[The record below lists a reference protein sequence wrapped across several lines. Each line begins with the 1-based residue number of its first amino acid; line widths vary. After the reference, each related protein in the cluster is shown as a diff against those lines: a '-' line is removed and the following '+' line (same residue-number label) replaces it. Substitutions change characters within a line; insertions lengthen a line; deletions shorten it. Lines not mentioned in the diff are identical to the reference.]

1 MAVSDWLIFGL
12 CFVFVFRVE
21 VKRGR
26 QWDLSKPVW
35 KKMRT
40 ASLLL
45 KAQMWWSWMG
55 GSARRH
61 GWQYVKLQPGH
72 LSWMTQQRLCSAAG
86 VYRRWKERNTLTGQP
101 YSLSFCSMCLLSGFS
116 GPGTRRT
123 SFVPGVLVSF
133 TEEHRQG
140 RGGGGQQYKNF
151 RGSILPPRQES
162 SLGIFVY
169 NLE

>member
-86 VYRRWKERNTLTGQP
+86 STDAGRSGTPSQDSPTASPSAPCACSRVSLGQELGELHLCLGCWFPSLRNTGKGGAGAGSSTK
-101 YSLSFCSMCLLSGFS
+101 SSEEAFCH
-116 GPGTRRT
+116 PGRR
-123 SFVPGVLVSF
+123 VALEYLF
-133 TEEHRQG
+133 T
-140 RGGGGQQYKNF
+140 
-151 RGSILPPRQES
+151 I
-162 SLGIFVY
+162 
-169 NLE
+169 